1 VRDVARR
8 GRVAGV
14 CGGGTADRGEARR
27 TGCRWALLTDGSPSC
42 GSSFVYSG
50 RFDGVRRAGRG
61 VVAEALLASG
71 IAVFTPA
78 DIEQLAKR

>member
-1 VRDVARR
+1 MTCRRRSWRPPKATVA
-8 GRVAGV
+8 
-14 CGGGTADRGEARR
+14 EARR

-50 RFDGVRRAGRG
+50 HFDGVRRAGRG

-78 DIEQLAKR
+78 DIDRLAEAVETSD